1 MTDEERFQRMTERQ
15 EALDRAIEQ
24 HRRDAAETSRAIE
37 VQADRIERLATR
49 SAAIDALIRGLGN
62 RQ

>member
-1 MTDEERFQRMTERQ
+1 MTERQ